1 MIFGVGFSIAA
12 ICEQADDLEAI
23 RRTAAYQDCR
33 RHGSDTPFSCTPEVP
48 VMQSIPFFRAAS
60 FACSQA
66 AGSVSVTPRATTSWP
81 FLMTSQ
87 YQCPSSPLGI
97 IRNSTP
103 FPIVGWVLRPEMM
116 IGVNQDTL
124 YCAAL
129 RAHEGAKARLAAPW
143 RNISH

>member
-1 MIFGVGFSIAA
+1 WLRYPLLLHAGSSCYAINSI
-12 ICEQADDLEAI
+12 
-23 RRTAAYQDCR
+23 
-33 RHGSDTPFSCTPEVP
+33 
-48 VMQSIPFFRAAS
+48 FRAAS

-87 YQCPSSPLGI
+87 YQWPSSPLGI
-97 IRNSTP
+97 MRNSTP

-116 IGVNQDTL
+116 LGVNKDTL
-124 YCAAL
+124 YCPPP
-129 RAHEGAKARLAAPW
+129 RAHEGPTPRLAAPG